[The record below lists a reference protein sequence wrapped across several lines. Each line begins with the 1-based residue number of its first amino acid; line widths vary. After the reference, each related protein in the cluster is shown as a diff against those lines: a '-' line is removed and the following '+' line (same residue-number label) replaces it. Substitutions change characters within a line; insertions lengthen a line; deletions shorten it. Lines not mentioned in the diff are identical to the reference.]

1 MIPVREFEGRSV
13 AVFGLGRTGIAAAKA
28 LAAGGAN
35 VLAWDDNA
43 ETREAAKKAGVEL
56 EDLGRRDWGDIA
68 ALVLSPGIP
77 LTHPAPHR
85 MVEFAR
91 NVGAEVVGD
100 MELFARTVNALPAGE
115 RPQIVGITGTNGK
128 STTTALIGHILK
140 KAGRE
145 THVGGNIGEAV
156 LGLPAPR
163 PGSVYVLELSSYQL
177 DLVSS
182 LKLDVSVFLNLTPDH
197 IDRHGD
203 MAGYL
208 AAKKRI
214 FLNQAGGDTAVIGV
228 DDDHTRG
235 ACSGLMAGGA
245 MSVVPV
251 SSGRALSKGMYA
263 LGGKIY
269 DATNGHTETVA
280 DLTKA
285 PALPGRHNA
294 QNAAAAFAAV
304 RALGVDA
311 RTAAAAL
318 KSFPGLPHRAERV
331 GERDGILFVNDSK
344 ATNADSAAQALGC
357 WQSIYWIVGG
367 QQKEGGIEPLRPF
380 FPRIAKAYLIGE
392 AQDAFARTLGNAV
405 AHEKADTLEN
415 ALDLAMR
422 DAAAGKRENPVILLS
437 PACASFDQFKS
448 YEHRGDM
455 FRTLVKNRLSGP
467 ERGAA

>member
-1 MIPVREFEGRSV
+1 MIPVREFEGRRV

-43 ETREAAKKAGVEL
+43 ETRENAKKAGVEL

-68 ALVLSPGIP
+68 ALVLSPGVP

-91 NVGAEVVGD
+91 TVGAEVIGD
-100 MELFARTVNALPAGE
+100 MELFARAINALPESE

-140 KAGRE
+140 KAGCE

-214 FLNQAGGDTAVIGV
+214 FLNQDATGTAVIGV

-235 ACSGLMAGGA
+235 VCSSLMAGGS
-245 MSVVPV
+245 MKVVPV

-269 DATNGHTETVA
+269 DATNGHAEAVA
-280 DLTKA
+280 DLAQAK
-285 PALPGRHNA
+285 ALPGRHNA

-311 RTAAAAL
+311 RTAAQAM

-357 WQSIYWIVGG
+357 WDTIYWIAGG
-367 QQKEGGIEPLRPF
+367 QQKEGGIEPLRAF

-392 AQDAFARTLGNAV
+392 AQNAFAKTLGNEV
-405 AHEKADTLEN
+405 AHEKAGTLEN
-415 ALDLAMR
+415 ALDLALR
-422 DAAAGKRENPVILLS
+422 DASEGGRKHPVILLS

-448 YEHRGDM
+448 YEHRGDV
-455 FRTLVKNRLSGP
+455 FRALVKNRLNGP

>member
-43 ETREAAKKAGVEL
+43 ETRENAKKAGLEL
-56 EDLGRRDWGDIA
+56 EDLGRRDWGDVA
-68 ALVLSPGIP
+68 ALVLSPGVP

-91 NVGAEVVGD
+91 TVGAEVIGD
-100 MELFARTVNALPAGE
+100 MELFARTINALPESE

-214 FLNQAGGDTAVIGV
+214 FLNQDATGTAVIGV

-235 ACSGLMAGGA
+235 VCSSLMAGGS
-245 MSVVPV
+245 MTVVPV

-269 DATNGHTETVA
+269 DATNGHTEAVA
-280 DLTKA
+280 DLAQAK
-285 PALPGRHNA
+285 ALPGRHNA

-311 RTAAAAL
+311 RTAAQAM

-357 WQSIYWIVGG
+357 WDTIYWIAGG
-367 QQKEGGIEPLRPF
+367 QQKEGGIEPLRAF

-392 AQDAFARTLGNAV
+392 AQNAFAKTLGNQV
-405 AHEKADTLEN
+405 AHEKAGTLEN
-415 ALDLAMR
+415 ALDLALR
-422 DAAAGKRENPVILLS
+422 DASEGGRKNPVILLS

-448 YEHRGDM
+448 YEHRGDV
-455 FRTLVKNRLSGP
+455 FRALVKNRLNGP

>member
-35 VLAWDDNA
+35 VLAWDDNSD
-43 ETREAAKKAGVEL
+43 TRENAKKAGVEL

-68 ALVLSPGIP
+68 ALVLSPGVP

-91 NVGAEVVGD
+91 TVGAEVIGD
-100 MELFARTVNALPAGE
+100 MELFARTINAMPEAE
-115 RPQIVGITGTNGK
+115 RPRVIGITGTNGK
-128 STTTALIGHILK
+128 STTTALVGHILK

-156 LGLPAPR
+156 LGLPATR
-163 PGSVYVLELSSYQL
+163 SGSVYVLELSSYQL

-214 FLNQAGGDTAVIGV
+214 FLNQDATGTAVIGV
-228 DDDHTRG
+228 DDDYTRG
-235 ACSGLMAGGA
+235 VCAALMASGP
-245 MSVVPV
+245 MKIVPV

-269 DATNGHTETVA
+269 DATNGHTEAVA
-280 DLTKA
+280 DLAQAK
-285 PALPGRHNA
+285 ALPGRHNA

-311 RTAAAAL
+311 RTAAQAM

-357 WQSIYWIVGG
+357 WDTIYWIAGG
-367 QQKEGGIEPLRPF
+367 QQKEGGIEPLRSF

-392 AQDAFARTLGNAV
+392 AQDAFAKTLGNEV
-405 AHEKADTLEN
+405 AHEKAGTLEN
-415 ALDLAMR
+415 ALDLALR
-422 DAAAGKRENPVILLS
+422 DASEGGRKNPVILLS

-448 YEHRGDM
+448 YEHRGDV
-455 FRTLVKNRLSGP
+455 FRALVKNRLNGP

>member
-28 LAAGGAN
+28 LCAGGAN

-43 ETREAAKKAGVEL
+43 DTRETAKKAGVEL

-68 ALVLSPGIP
+68 ALVLSPGVP

-91 NVGAEVVGD
+91 TVDAEVIGD
-100 MELFARTVNALPAGE
+100 MELFARAINALPDE
-115 RPQIVGITGTNGK
+115 DRPQVIGITGTNGK

-163 PGSVYVLELSSYQL
+163 RGSVYVLELSSYQL
-177 DLVSS
+177 DLASS

-214 FLNQAGGDTAVIGV
+214 FLNQDASCTAVVGV
-228 DDDHTRG
+228 DDDHTRSV
-235 ACSGLMAGGA
+235 CSALMAGGPVK
-245 MSVVPV
+245 VVPV

-269 DATNGHTETVA
+269 DATNGHTDTVA
-280 DLTKA
+280 DLTRA

-311 RTAAAAL
+311 RTASAAL
-318 KSFPGLPHRAERV
+318 NSFPGLPHRAERV
-331 GERDGILFVNDSK
+331 GESGGILFVNDSK

-357 WQSIYWIVGG
+357 WDTIYWIAGG
-367 QQKEGGIEPLRPF
+367 QAKEGGIEPLKTF

-392 AQDAFARTLGNAV
+392 AADAFAKTLGKDV
-405 AHEKADTLEN
+405 AFEKAGTLEN
-415 ALDLAMR
+415 AIELAWR
-422 DAAAGKRENPVILLS
+422 DASEGGRDNPVILLS

-448 YEHRGDM
+448 YEHRGDV
-455 FRTLVKNRLSGP
+455 FRALVKNRLNGP

>member
-43 ETREAAKKAGVEL
+43 DTRENAKKAGIEL

-68 ALVLSPGIP
+68 ALVLSPGVP

-91 NVGAEVVGD
+91 TVGAEVIGD
-100 MELFARTVNALPAGE
+100 MELFARTINALSEAD

-145 THVGGNIGEAV
+145 AHVGGNIGDAV

-197 IDRHGD
+197 IDRHGG

-214 FLNQAGGDTAVIGV
+214 FLNQNATGTAVIGV
-228 DDDHTRG
+228 DDDYTRG
-235 ACSGLMAGGA
+235 VCSGLMSGGP
-245 MSVVPV
+245 MTVVPV

-280 DLTKA
+280 DLAQAK
-285 PALPGRHNA
+285 ALPGRHNA

-311 RTAAAAL
+311 RTAAQAM

-357 WQSIYWIVGG
+357 WDTIYWIAGG
-367 QQKEGGIEPLRPF
+367 QQKEGGIEPLRAF

-392 AQDAFARTLGNAV
+392 AQDAFARTLGNEV
-405 AHEKADTLEN
+405 AYEKAGTLEN
-415 ALDLAMR
+415 ALDLALR
-422 DAAAGKRENPVILLS
+422 DASEGGRKNPVILLS

-448 YEHRGDM
+448 YEHRGDV
-455 FRTLVKNRLSGP
+455 FRALVKNRLNGP